1 VSTKLAIVYLPEVL
15 AAVSLA
21 PQGRDW
27 LKVSTCCR
35 VVSWSS
41 GPPFWTKLGMANLSL
56 ATEMSPARSSSAQ
69 PLITSTASGSAL
81 PTTLLVSFLSDD
93 PQPVSA
99 AMQTAMAA
107 ILLTIVAP
115 LRALA
120 FGQLPLEIG
129 GLGGAAAMLALLL
142 RRKRIGDRLLLL
154 RCALLLG
161 ATKLFGCRFALRHR
175 RRLTPPFP

>member
-1 VSTKLAIVYLPEVL
+1 
-15 AAVSLA
+15 
-21 PQGRDW
+21 
-27 LKVSTCCR
+27 
-35 VVSWSS
+35 
-41 GPPFWTKLGMANLSL
+41 M
-56 ATEMSPARSSSAQ
+56 
-69 PLITSTASGSAL
+69 

-154 RCALLLG
+154 RRALLLS